1 MNLHGGVMRPKDA
14 GRGPGGIGQLAAAD
28 RSGEIYVIPTAW
40 DDAPW
45 WGDLQVENLRL
56 VLDALKRQ
64 YNVDENRVVL
74 SGVSDGGTAAF
85 YVAMRDTTPFASYVP
100 LIGHI
105 IVLRNPD
112 VQTSELYPHNLV
124 NKPLFVVNGGRDPLY
139 PAARVTPFIE
149 HFRRGGATVQ
159 YLPQPE
165 GGHNIGWWP
174 AVRDDFASF
183 EREHP
188 RDPHPSSLT
197 WETDGSSGTNRAH
210 WLVIDELAP
219 VRPSA
224 SPPDLNLVP
233 DGDAP
238 NIGIRSSGT
247 RVTVVVPG
255 SNAERLGLKPDDII
269 VRIDAQILPRGV
281 DVLDVLSL
289 RKPGDA
295 LSMRVI
301 RDTQPL
307 DLKGTYEPVAMPRF
321 MPIFPR
327 SKASGRVDVTRNG
340 NAITATTYGVG
351 RFTLLLSP
359 DAFDLSRPVTVVVD
373 GRTLFSGKVTPS
385 VSTLLKWAA
394 RDNDR
399 TMLYGAELPITVLSR

>member
-1 MNLHGGVMRPKDA
+1 
-14 GRGPGGIGQLAAAD
+14 
-28 RSGEIYVIPTAW
+28 
-40 DDAPW
+40 
-45 WGDLQVENLRL
+45 
-56 VLDALKRQ
+56 
-64 YNVDENRVVL
+64 
-74 SGVSDGGTAAF
+74 
-85 YVAMRDTTPFASYVP
+85 
-100 LIGHI
+100 
-105 IVLRNPD
+105 
-112 VQTSELYPHNLV
+112 
-124 NKPLFVVNGGRDPLY
+124 
-139 PAARVTPFIE
+139 
-149 HFRRGGATVQ
+149 
-159 YLPQPE
+159 
-165 GGHNIGWWP
+165 
-174 AVRDDFASF
+174 
-183 EREHP
+183 
-188 RDPHPSSLT
+188 
-197 WETDGSSGTNRAH
+197 
-210 WLVIDELAP
+210 
-219 VRPSA
+219 
-224 SPPDLNLVP
+224 
-233 DGDAP
+233 
-238 NIGIRSSGT
+238 
-247 RVTVVVPG
+247 VVPG

-399 TMLYGAELPITVLSR
+399 TMLYGAELPITVLNR